1 MRFHLIRSGSSQRFH
16 MMMCICRRCARDMAA
31 MDDDRLSCV
40 TGEVADLWDEA
51 FQCATAYGG
60 GMVGIEHL
68 VVALTSVPAGVHLLE
83 QRGVDILMLQSS
95 SLWLV
100 AAGADQGHGAHQPIE
115 ADDDLNTALA
125 LAVEIAHE
133 RHGGPAG
140 CEELMAALDCYEAAD
155 AELAHVMAMTRP
167 PGVTARAKAHERAE
181 ERVTASVG
189 AMHHVRTWENEA
201 GMARAV
207 GASPSQT
214 PSHADTARSDSLALR
229 LAEMESEFS
238 QRLAQLTQQV
248 EDDRQRIA
256 YTLRELSRQRERLPQ
271 ADDWRSQMQEI
282 VVRLDALAQRQR
294 DAELALRRQSGAP
307 EADRDAYGE
316 RSVAGLSQ
324 LAPQQ
329 QTHAPIEDGA
339 GTSSGLYRRPHAR
352 AFMDAAVAPMHGI
365 RRVLGRGASRLRRR
379 FGSLRYA
386 SIRRAEMK
394 RRPVRRERSWWRCMT
409 DAKAWRAARRRGG
422 DFRRFGERHSS
433 ARRRRSRTIV
443 AATRPSHG
451 VRASHN
457 TPAVAVIAAVKSA
470 EVSEKR
476 FYLSLDD
483 DIVDAPSIGPRTAER
498 LRPARL
504 FTVRDLLAADPD
516 EVGMLVTARHITAA
530 AVRDWQDQ
538 ARLVITVPFLRGT
551 HAQLLVGAGFR
562 SASMVAN
569 ADQATLM
576 SALLKFA
583 TSREGQGILR
593 NGSPPDIEKV
603 LVWMRNAA
611 DADVARAA

>member
-1 MRFHLIRSGSSQRFH
+1 MRFDLRRSGSSQRFH
-16 MMMCICRRCARDMAA
+16 MMMCICRRCAREMAA
-31 MDDDRLSCV
+31 MDDDLLAYV
-40 TGEVADLWDEA
+40 TEEVADLWDEA
-51 FQCATAYGG
+51 FQCATAYGY

-100 AAGADQGHGAHQPIE
+100 AAGADAGHGAHQPIE

-155 AELAHVMAMTRP
+155 AGLAHVMAMTRA

-181 ERVTASVG
+181 ERVTASAG

-201 GMARAV
+201 GIARAA

-214 PSHADTARSDSLALR
+214 PLHADATWSDSLALR
-229 LAEMESEFS
+229 LAELEREFS

-339 GTSSGLYRRPHAR
+339 GTSSRLYRRPHAR
-352 AFMDAAVAPMHGI
+352 AFMDAAGVQMHGI
-365 RRVLGRGASRLRRR
+365 RRVLGRGARRLRRR

-394 RRPVRRERSWWRCMT
+394 RRPVRRERSWWCCMT
-409 DAKAWRAARRRGG
+409 DAKAWRAARRKGG
-422 DFRRFGERHSS
+422 HFRRFGERHQS
-433 ARRRRSRTIV
+433 ARRRRSRTTV
-443 AATRPSHG
+443 AAMRPSHHL
-451 VRASHN
+451 RASHN
-457 TPAVAVIAAVKSA
+457 TAAVAVIAAVKSA

-562 SASMVAN
+562 SATMVAT
-569 ADQATLM
+569 ADHATLM
-576 SALLKFA
+576 SALLTFA
-583 TSREGQGILR
+583 TSRNGQGILR
-593 NGSPPDIEKV
+593 NGPPPDIEKV